1 MTVPALLAQY
11 LHICPDVKTVV
22 KIFIFLPLLCASV
35 LLHAQQENYD
45 VFNSIGKYIVKG
57 DADCLSAWF
66 DESVD
71 ISVSSRQ
78 GSTSKA
84 QARQI
89 IKSFFSNHTP
99 QSFNITHLAEKADM
113 KYALGS
119 LSAGGELFSVT
130 IFVRSKGEEY
140 RIQQLKIE
148 RL

>member
-1 MTVPALLAQY
+1 MAQY
-11 LHICPDVKTVV
+11 LHTRHNV
-22 KIFIFLPLLCASV
+22 KIILRTIIFVALLCTSL
-35 LLHAQQENYD
+35 LLHAQTEGYD
-45 VFNSIGKYIVKG
+45 VFNPIGKYIAKG

-71 ISVSSRQ
+71 IAVSSRQ
-78 GSTSKA
+78 GNTSKA
-84 QARQI
+84 HARQI
-89 IKSFFSNHTP
+89 VKAFFSNHTP
-99 QSFNITHLAEKADM
+99 QSFDIAHLAEKADM

-119 LSAGGELFSVT
+119 LSAGGEMFSVT